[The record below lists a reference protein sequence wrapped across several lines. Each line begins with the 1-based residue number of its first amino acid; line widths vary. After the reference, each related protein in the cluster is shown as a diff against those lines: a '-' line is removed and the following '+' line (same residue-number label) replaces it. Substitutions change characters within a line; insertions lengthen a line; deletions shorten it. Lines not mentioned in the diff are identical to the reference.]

1 MSESLYY
8 MYTLYSPLQ
17 TVVCPHKLLT
27 GGEVVLQLPLGS
39 THIKVTQP
47 VVQLVGGA
55 KATPTGRKSG
65 KVVTPRAGQYY
76 LVSFGNMVWHRSSAK
91 ISRPGKA

>member
-1 MSESLYY
+1 
-8 MYTLYSPLQ
+8 MYTFYSPLQ

-27 GGEVVLQLPLGS
+27 SGEVVLQLPLGS

-47 VVQLVGGA
+47 VIQLVGGA
-55 KATPTGRKSG
+55 KVTPTGRKSG

-76 LVSFGNMVWHRSSAK
+76 LVSFGTRSG
-91 ISRPGKA
+91 IDRRPKYLDPEKRDY